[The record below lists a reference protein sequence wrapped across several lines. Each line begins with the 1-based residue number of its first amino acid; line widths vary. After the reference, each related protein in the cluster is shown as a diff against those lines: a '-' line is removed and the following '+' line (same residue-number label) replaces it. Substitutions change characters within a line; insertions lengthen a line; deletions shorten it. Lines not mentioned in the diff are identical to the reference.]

1 MHGLGFAYFL
11 LIGLTILYSGCILSL
26 IYGLYQLRPGKNQ
39 MIPPVSVV
47 IAARNEAANIEDCL
61 SALEH
66 QTYPAEKFEIIVVDD
81 RSTDATAA
89 IVHQQATTHNNLTLV
104 PVTECPAGIAP
115 KKNAL
120 SRGIQQATGEI
131 ILTTDADCRPVPT
144 WIHSMV
150 RYFESDVGLVAG
162 FSPLEKQSGKKR
174 LKDRLY
180 ALESLS
186 LASVAAGGIGLGR
199 PLTCS
204 GRNLAYRKPVF
215 EQVGGFG
222 KFARLISGDDD
233 LLLHQVAHN
242 TQWKIVYAIDAD
254 ALVYSRPA
262 ANLTAFI
269 HQRTRHA
276 SKGKHYQAILIVI
289 LSAVYLYNLLLL
301 GGLFYLPF
309 VSVNGLILLGG
320 SLLMKSLLEFWLVM
334 KTARFFNK
342 MYLLKIFPLAELLH
356 LFYVVIFGLLGTFKT
371 FSWKGQK
378 FEATA

>member
-222 KFARLISGDDD
+222 KFA
-233 LLLHQVAHN
+233 
-242 TQWKIVYAIDAD
+242 AD